1 MVRIVTII
9 KMQLWNTVVL
19 FATKYSTMKMNAMYT
34 RRNTMKSN
42 CLECG
47 KEIVYGLFADEYSEI
62 TQYGLCSNAIDGCY
76 EKQQL

>member
-1 MVRIVTII
+1 
-9 KMQLWNTVVL
+9 
-19 FATKYSTMKMNAMYT
+19 
-34 RRNTMKSN
+34 MKSN

-62 TQYGLCSNAIDGCY
+62 TQSGLCSNAIDKCY